1 MVGPLL
7 YDLDRKVVTAFYWQ
21 MFGDSRPNF
30 TSDVHLVFTSM
41 IGWMFTSE
49 SVWEMTTGR
58 DDLSFSR

>member
-1 MVGPLL
+1 MRLRSNAYSPHVN
-7 YDLDRKVVTAFYWQ
+7 
-21 MFGDSRPNF
+21 SRPNF